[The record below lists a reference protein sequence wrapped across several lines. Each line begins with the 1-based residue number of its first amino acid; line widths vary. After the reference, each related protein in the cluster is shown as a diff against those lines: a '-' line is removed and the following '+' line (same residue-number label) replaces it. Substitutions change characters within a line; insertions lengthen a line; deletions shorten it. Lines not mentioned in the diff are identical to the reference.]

1 MPGGRGSPPGTFL
14 LVQRAERR
22 MLSLFRS
29 LVAVV
34 AILIFSTAT
43 AAEVDPLPSWSD
55 GPTKQAIVD
64 FVTKVTEPGSGD
76 CVPQAGDTSDRFELQ
91 MSGRSPST

>member
-1 MPGGRGSPPGTFL
+1 
-14 LVQRAERR
+14 

-34 AILIFSTAT
+34 AILIFSTA
-43 AAEVDPLPSWSD
+43 ASAEVDPLPSWSD

-64 FVTKVTEPGSGD
+64 FVTKATEPGSGD
-76 CVPQAGDTSDRFELQ
+76 YVPQATGDKFDRSE
-91 MSGRSPST
+91 